1 MSDFTLKQLAQII
14 ERESKDSTYKFA
26 LLRGT
31 IDVIQNY
38 HHYRITDGERMAY
51 PLGLLIIKWIDYYYP
66 LLANDIYVPQ
76 RNGDQKDKK
85 SIAFRKEF
93 NAVIELYP
101 GSNSSEPLLHDLK
114 NGISDSKRMNII
126 LTLIKELKR
135 VIVNNPMKYI
145 GSAVQL
151 GGQIYKYQKD
161 ATISRGQNSLR
172 LEWIIQS
179 MGTFSVPIA
188 FYDVLQVVGTFI
200 SGTNSII
207 FKWAEFTSNLTND
220 VKITTSD
227 MISLLS
233 QDVSERDVLQAKNFY
248 NDILSKDELFCVW
261 SGKKLKNDLNVDHV
275 FPFVALRN
283 NDLWNLLPTNDKI
296 NNKKRDN
303 IPNPEL
309 LSNAKVKERIIF
321 AWEQLASSF
330 EEQFFSE
337 IRISLLGREKIIPNN
352 WKNQSYKGLT
362 DMSRYLIE
370 DRGLNSWQFKH
381 S

>member
-14 ERESKDSTYKFA
+14 ERDSKDSTYKFA

-38 HHYRITDGERMAY
+38 HHYRKTDGERMVF

-66 LLANDIYVPQ
+66 LLANEIYVPQ
-76 RNGDQKDKK
+76 RYGDQKDKK

-93 NAVIELYP
+93 NAVIALYP
-101 GSNSSEPLLHDLK
+101 DSNSSEQLFYDLK
-114 NGISDSKRMNII
+114 KGIIDPERMKII
-126 LTLIKELKR
+126 LNLINTLKR
-135 VIVNNPMKYI
+135 IIVNNPMKYI
-145 GSAVQL
+145 GSAIQM

-161 ATISRGQNSLR
+161 AVIPRAQSSLQI
-172 LEWIIQS
+172 EWVIQS
-179 MGTFSVPIA
+179 MGSFSVPIA

-207 FKWAEFTSNLTND
+207 FKWAEFTSNLSGD

-248 NDILSKDELFCVW
+248 NDILIKDELFCVW
-261 SGKKLKNDLNVDHV
+261 SGKKLKNDLNVDHL

-309 LSNAKVKERIIF
+309 LSIPRVKERIIF

-337 IRISLLGREKIIPNN
+337 VRISLLGREKINTNN
-352 WKNQSYKGLT
+352 WKNQSYKGLL

-370 DRGLNSWQFKH
+370 DRGLNSWQYKI